1 MVGDRTRTGYGA
13 LAVTVVALWVA
24 VLALPCGAHG
34 EAPGQVAPDF
44 DLLGADGS
52 AHKLSD
58 YSGKV
63 ILISFWAS
71 WCVECI
77 AEMPA
82 LESLHERFADKEVVI
97 LGISIDRDEEAMRGV
112 LSRFPASYPILRDTT
127 GEVFI
132 DRYAV
137 TSLPTTLLVDRR
149 GIIRDRIEGG
159 IDLASKEFARKL
171 DDLLAER

>member
-1 MVGDRTRTGYGA
+1 
-13 LAVTVVALWVA
+13 
-24 VLALPCGAHG
+24 
-34 EAPGQVAPDF
+34 
-44 DLLGADGS
+44 
-52 AHKLSD
+52 
-58 YSGKV
+58 
-63 ILISFWAS
+63 
-71 WCVECI
+71 
-77 AEMPA
+77 MPA